1 MHYAMRTVH
10 YLLFLSLG
18 MSLSNAQVTSADNYE
33 AGILSRSYISDMQ
46 RQIIGRSA
54 YGNVQEKTFR
64 AGEKVDTAEIF
75 RSDMQYT
82 YNEGDTYV
90 FMDMQTYEETR
101 LEKSDWAKFLKVEE
115 TVSMVEWNGKVI
127 SVDLPK
133 VVSLEV
139 TDTDPGVK
147 GNTKDSG
154 GTKPATLETGAVVN
168 VPLFISIGEKLMI
181 DTETGAYVS
190 RDTGK

>member
-1 MHYAMRTVH
+1 MKPGKGSAFVRSKLKN
-10 YLLFLSLG
+10 LLNGS
-18 MSLSNAQVTSADNYE
+18 
-33 AGILSRSYISDMQ
+33 
-46 RQIIGRSA
+46 
-54 YGNVQEKTFR
+54 VQEKTFR

-181 DTETGAYVS
+181 DTETGVYVS

>member
-1 MHYAMRTVH
+1 MKPGKGSAFVRSKLKN
-10 YLLFLSLG
+10 LL
-18 MSLSNAQVTSADNYE
+18 N
-33 AGILSRSYISDMQ
+33 
-46 RQIIGRSA
+46 
-54 YGNVQEKTFR
+54 GNVQEKTFR
-64 AGEKVDTAEIF
+64 AGEKVETAEIF

-181 DTETGAYVS
+181 DTETGVYVS

>member
-1 MHYAMRTVH
+1 MRSKLKN
-10 YLLFLSLG
+10 LL
-18 MSLSNAQVTSADNYE
+18 N
-33 AGILSRSYISDMQ
+33 
-46 RQIIGRSA
+46 
-54 YGNVQEKTFR
+54 GNVQEKTFR

-101 LEKSDWAKFLKVEE
+101 LERSDWAKFLKVEE
-115 TVSMVEWNGKVI
+115 TVSMVVWNGKVI

-139 TDTDPGVK
+139 TDTDPGVR
-147 GNTKDSG
+147 GNTVSG
-154 GTKPATLETGAVVN
+154 GSKPATLETGAVIN
-168 VPLFISIGEKLMI
+168 VPLFINIGEKLMV
-181 DTETGAYVS
+181 DTETGDYVS
-190 RDTGK
+190 RASGD